1 MLRRMAHQFDKMWE
15 GAVPALLV
23 YPEERCAAVDIELRG
38 LREEV
43 LLVGLHEVLH
53 YHVCNLRAVREARY
67 VLGIQRIAAQRVPGV
82 LEIDHTEH
90 RTLQVH
96 PVIAAD
102 VLQKH
107 VVYVKRERRV
117 LVVIHEHGIS
127 LAYHLLHE
135 RQIYREGLSRAWSSE
150 DHRAAE
156 GIDDIDPSR
165 MLLALVLVAR
175 LEVDGEFR
183 VDLLFALQERL
194 LEVVA
199 LLDEPGQLVQGEGCA
214 ENDRQV
220 PDCRGRRI
228 DGRIAE
234 RKEIQEDSRNG
245 DNRDSPPRKAV
256 SPAVTRHHGKQAEHQ
271 RQSLRVQRRG
281 KVSCPTHLQEHLH
294 GYGMRH
300 AH

>member
-1 MLRRMAHQFDKMWE
+1 MLRRMAHQLDKMRE
-15 GAVPALLV
+15 GAVPTLLV
-23 YPEERCAAVDIELRG
+23 YPEERCAAIDVELSG

-43 LLVGLHEVLH
+43 LLVSLHKVLH
-53 YHVCNLRAVREARY
+53 YHVGNLRAVREARY
-67 VLGIQRIAAQRVPGV
+67 VLWIQRIAAQRVPGV
-82 LEIDHTEH
+82 LEIDHTKH
-90 RTLQVH
+90 RTFLPESIIIVD
-96 PVIAAD
+96 I
-102 VLQKH
+102 LQKH
-107 VVYVKRERRV
+107 IIDIKRERRI
-117 LVVIHEHGIS
+117 LVIIHKHCIS
-127 LAYHLLHE
+127 LAYHLLHK
-135 RQIYREGLSRAWSSE
+135 RQIYGEGLSRAWSPE

-199 LLDEPGQLVQGEGCA
+199 LLDESGQLVQGEGCA

-234 RKEIQEDSRNG
+234 RKEIQEYSRNG
-245 DNRDSPPRKAV
+245 DNRDPPPR
-256 SPAVTRHHGKQAEHQ
+256 
-271 RQSLRVQRRG
+271 
-281 KVSCPTHLQEHLH
+281 
-294 GYGMRH
+294 
-300 AH
+300 